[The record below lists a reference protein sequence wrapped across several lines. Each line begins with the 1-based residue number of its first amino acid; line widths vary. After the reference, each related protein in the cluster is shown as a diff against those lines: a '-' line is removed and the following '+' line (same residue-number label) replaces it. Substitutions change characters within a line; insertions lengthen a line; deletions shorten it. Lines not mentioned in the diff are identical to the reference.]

1 MAGEKGSGYAN
12 GLLLAIFNADFSNL
26 ATFSLMRDAASPLT
40 QLWLSLHSADPMA
53 AGSQSA
59 NEVVYS
65 GYARI
70 SVARSSAGFTVVANA
85 ASLTA
90 TMNFPKCTGGTATA
104 AYFGIGTDT
113 SGAGHL
119 LYAGP
124 IAPNIAISNQVI
136 PELTSGT
143 TITEV

>member
-1 MAGEKGSGYAN
+1 MAGEKSTAYAN
-12 GLLLAIFNADFSNL
+12 GLLLAVFNADFSNL

-40 QLWLSLHSADPMA
+40 QLWLSLHSADPLA
-53 AGSQSA
+53 AGNQST

-65 GYARI
+65 AYARI
-70 SVARSSAGFTVVANA
+70 GVARTSVGFTVAANA
-85 ASLTA
+85 VSLAA

-104 AYFGIGTDT
+104 TYFGIGTAS
-113 SGAGHL
+113 SGTGYL

-124 IAPNIAISNQVI
+124 ITPNIAISNQVI

-143 TITEV
+143 IITEV

>member
-26 ATFSLMRDAASPLT
+26 SVSSLMRDAASPLT
-40 QLWLSLHSADPMA
+40 NLWLSLHSADPTA
-53 AGSQSA
+53 AGNQGS
-59 NEVVYS
+59 NEIVYTS
-65 GYARI
+65 YARI
-70 SVARSSAGFTVVANA
+70 SVARTSSGFTVVGG
-85 ASLTA
+85 SCTLTS

-104 AYFGIGTDT
+104 THFGVGTDS
-113 SGAGHL
+113 SGTGHL

-124 IAPNIAISNQVI
+124 ITPSITITNQVT

-143 TITEV
+143 TITEA

>member
-40 QLWLSLHSADPMA
+40 QLWLSLHSADPTA
-53 AGSQSA
+53 AGNQST

-65 GYARI
+65 SYARI
-70 SVARSSAGFTVVANA
+70 GVARTSSGFTVTTNSVALA
-85 ASLTA
+85 A

-104 AYFGIGTDT
+104 TYFGIGTAS
-113 SGAGHL
+113 SGTGYL

-124 IAPNIAISNQVI
+124 ITPSIAISNQVI

-143 TITEV
+143 IITEV